1 MIRASIRSQV
11 LTMFALPIV
20 TAAIHLAFAFPMLTR
35 LLQALYLTDIPLIAV
50 CTVGVLLVFA
60 VIYVLVYCITA
71 RTYFRI
77 VSGGGTHGA

>member
-1 MIRASIRSQV
+1 MKNI
-11 LTMFALPIV
+11 T
-20 TAAIHLAFAFPMLTR
+20 
-35 LLQALYLTDIPLIAV
+35 LIGMPGSGKS
-50 CTVGVLLVFA
+50 TVGVLLVFA